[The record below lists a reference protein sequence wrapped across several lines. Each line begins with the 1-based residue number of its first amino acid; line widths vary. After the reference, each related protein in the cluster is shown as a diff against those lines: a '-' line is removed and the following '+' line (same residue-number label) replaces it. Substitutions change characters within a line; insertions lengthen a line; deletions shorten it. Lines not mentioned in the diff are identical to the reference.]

1 MQNRRRRGPRGDLSA
16 ELLLAAADRVLD
28 AGGLRALSLRAVA
41 READVTPTALY
52 TYFTD
57 MADLRHR
64 LGDRLLGRIDLDPLA
79 DAPGAAGL
87 RQFLHHVL
95 EVFSAAPGQVQILA
109 SQRILGPHALALN
122 EALLTFFIDR
132 VGHSP
137 HAAAAAT
144 DLVTEWVHGT
154 VLLAASNLEMP
165 GPVSLAD
172 YPLTAAMLAAPGP
185 DGAQAPA
192 RGTQNEAVAGPTD
205 ASASGTSLDLVVQA
219 VTRTSR

>member
-1 MQNRRRRGPRGDLSA
+1 M
-16 ELLLAAADRVLD
+16 LLAAADRVLD

-64 LGDRLLGRIDLDPLA
+64 LGDRLLGRLDLGLLTALPA
-79 DAPGAAGL
+79 EQSL
-87 RQFLHHVL
+87 RQFLRHVL
-95 EVFSAAPGQVQILA
+95 QLFAGAAGQVQILA

-137 HAAAAAT
+137 HAAAVAT

-165 GPVSLAD
+165 GPVSLAG
-172 YPLTAAMLAAPGP
+172 YPLTAAMLAATGP
-185 DGAQAPA
+185 DGARAPA
-192 RGTQNEAVAGPTD
+192 RGTQNEAVAGPAD
-205 ASASGTSLDLVVQA
+205 ASASGTSLDLVVRA